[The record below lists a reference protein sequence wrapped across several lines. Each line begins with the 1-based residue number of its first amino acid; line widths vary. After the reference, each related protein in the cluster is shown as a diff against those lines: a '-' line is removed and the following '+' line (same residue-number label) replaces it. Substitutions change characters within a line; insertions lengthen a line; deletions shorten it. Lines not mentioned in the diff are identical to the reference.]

1 MARQENPLPS
11 LPALVKIALRYRGKK
26 KKKRCRLETPAAQN
40 ISLLFWAQRL
50 FLSPV
55 TNGKGQAPGC
65 FRLLMMVVVVTHAR
79 GKIGSQF
86 RRESPISPQ
95 LHVTAAPQRCP
106 PVPLLPGTV
115 FCKQSP
121 FPNSDM
127 GMFHNIMTVFH
138 CQSICD
144 INMTFRPR
152 HGDLCL

>member
-1 MARQENPLPS
+1 
-11 LPALVKIALRYRGKK
+11 
-26 KKKRCRLETPAAQN
+26 
-40 ISLLFWAQRL
+40 
-50 FLSPV
+50 
-55 TNGKGQAPGC
+55 
-65 FRLLMMVVVVTHAR
+65 MMVVVVTHAR

-121 FPNSDM
+121 FPDSDM
-127 GMFHNIMTVFH
+127 GMFHNIITVFH

-144 INMTFRPR
+144 INMTVRLMPLTQAIRRPR
-152 HGDLCL
+152 QENNVPQASLSHLTNPLSKEPSRRTKEKQGAGEPAEA